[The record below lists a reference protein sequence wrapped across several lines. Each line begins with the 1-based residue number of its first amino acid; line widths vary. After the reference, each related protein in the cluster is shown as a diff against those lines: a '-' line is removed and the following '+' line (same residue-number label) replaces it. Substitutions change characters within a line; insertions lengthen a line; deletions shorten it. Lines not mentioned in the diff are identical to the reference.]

1 MQLIE
6 NKVVY
11 LRRIRKK
18 SKFFKIKK
26 LKKQKTMKK
35 ILFVAAFAFI
45 LAACGGQKE
54 AGICVDKF
62 YENPIGNLGKDIAIV
77 GQAKICGCTGAMM
90 IVNCTSEKFI
100 RVAPVEGVVIPEN
113 VKDAYVLVKGIVSE
127 EVIDE
132 AYVLAL
138 AEKANAIEDETE
150 KLDALAKAEKIGAII
165 IAEGVIRNYTIDAT
179 SIELTKACCD
189 KKGDKCCDK
198 KHEGCDKKCDGK
210 HEGCDKKCE
219 GKHEGC
225 EKKCEG
231 KTEGCEK
238 KCEGKKAE

>member
-1 MQLIE
+1 
-6 NKVVY
+6 
-11 LRRIRKK
+11 
-18 SKFFKIKK
+18 
-26 LKKQKTMKK
+26 MKK

-54 AGICVDKF
+54 AGICVDQF
-62 YENPIGNLGKDIAIV
+62 YENPIENLGKDIAIV
-77 GQAKICGCTGAMM
+77 GQAKVCGCSGAMM
-90 IVNCTSEKFI
+90 IVNCTGKRFI

-113 VKDAYVLVKGIVSE
+113 VKDTYVLVKGIVSE

-138 AEKANAIEDETE
+138 VEQANVIEDEVE
-150 KLDALAKAEKIGAII
+150 KAEALAKAEKISAI

-189 KKGDKCCDK
+189 SKSDKCCGDK
-198 KHEGCDKKCDGK
+198 KEGCDKKCDGKHEGCDKKCDGK

-219 GKHEGC
+219 GKTEGCDKKCEGKTEGC
-225 EKKCEG
+225 EKKCGE